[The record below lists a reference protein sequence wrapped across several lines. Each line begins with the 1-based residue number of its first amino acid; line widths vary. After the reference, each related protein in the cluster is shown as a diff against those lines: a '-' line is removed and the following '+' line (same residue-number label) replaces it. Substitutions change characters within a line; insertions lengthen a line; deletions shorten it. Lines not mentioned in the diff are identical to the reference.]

1 MSRNIGRRDF
11 LKSIAVGGTVSIASR
26 AAFPPASF
34 AETQAPGTYRILTP
48 SQVEMVGAI
57 AEQIVPADDYPGAR
71 QAGVVQFIDGKL
83 AGPFGGFYVD
93 RYQSG
98 LKLVDAL
105 SQKQFGN
112 KFVSLASDQQVSIL
126 QALETGAHEN
136 SEGHRFFQLL
146 LQDTF
151 EGYYGDPEHGAN
163 RDGASWKMIGF
174 GG

>member
-1 MSRNIGRRDF
+1 MSKNIDRRDF
-11 LKSIAVGGTVSIASR
+11 LKSIAVGGTVSIAPWT
-26 AAFPPASF
+26 AFPPAAF
-34 AETQAPGTYRILTP
+34 AQTPAGYRIFTP
-48 SQVEMVGAI
+48 AQAEIVGAI
-57 AEQIVPADDYPGAR
+57 AEQIVPAGEYPGAR
-71 QAGVVQFIDGKL
+71 EAGVVPFIDAKL
-83 AGPFGGFYVD
+83 AGPYGGFYVD

-98 LKLVDAL
+98 LKIVDEL

-112 KFVSLASDQQVSIL
+112 PFVALASDQQVSIL
-126 QALETGAHEN
+126 RALDTAEQEN
-136 SEGHRFFQLL
+136 PEGHSFFRLL